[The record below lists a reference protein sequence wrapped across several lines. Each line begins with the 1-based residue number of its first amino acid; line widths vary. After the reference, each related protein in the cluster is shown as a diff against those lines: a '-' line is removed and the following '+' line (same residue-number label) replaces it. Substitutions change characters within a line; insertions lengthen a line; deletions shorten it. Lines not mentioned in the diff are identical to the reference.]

1 MEVFSM
7 NRRIALGWSL
17 AGVVAVACSPDS
29 LTTPKDDGGMFRES
43 GIALDLIPPGQT
55 IPFVPVA
62 SSATCNV
69 GGRGGQQ
76 IVLPQGYIYSVIA
89 SEGPGF
95 GNNADMHTMNEGGP
109 DKGRFLYHTL
119 ETTPGGVSVTD
130 LVTGVSRF
138 LAQRADWERFDG
150 IVWTPWN
157 TILAAEE
164 VNPSSRA
171 DPDVPQATGG
181 LVYEIDPETGVAT
194 VRPALGAMA
203 HEGIRVG
210 SDGNVYE
217 GEDDGPGHVFKFV
230 PDIKGDLSS
239 GQLYALKITND
250 VGDRTGDAVWVPLDR
265 NAVQVDANTEAIAK
279 GATGYSAVEDLEI
292 GSSTG
297 DDHRGNHTLFVA
309 VSGED
314 RILAVDLNGHGS
326 ADVVVSDYVR
336 KGVNAPADFDS
347 PDNVALDRAGN
358 LYITE
363 DPGGSAPS
371 KTLGDDV
378 WFAPF
383 NQQSGAQALPIQRFF
398 SITDCNAEPSGLYMS
413 ISNRTLFVSLQ
424 HRGGDGADLTV
435 AIQRL
440 PDVSFNRIKGN

>member
-1 MEVFSM
+1 M
-7 NRRIALGWSL
+7 NKRTALAWSL
-17 AGVVAVACSPDS
+17 AGLIAVACSPDNP
-29 LTTPKDDGGMFRES
+29 TVPKDGEETIRET

-62 SSATCNV
+62 SSATCSV

-76 IVLPQGYIYSVIA
+76 LVLPQGYIYSVVA

-95 GNNADMHTMNEGGP
+95 GNNADMNTMNEGGP
-109 DKGRFLYHTL
+109 NKGRFLYRTH
-119 ETTPGGVSVTD
+119 EVTTGASVSVTD
-130 LVTGVSRF
+130 LVTGASHFV
-138 LAQRADWERFDG
+138 AQRADWERFDG

-157 TILAAEE
+157 TILASEE
-164 VNPSSRA
+164 VNPSSLP
-171 DPDVPQATGG
+171 DPAVPQATAG
-181 LVYEIDPETGVAT
+181 LTYEIDPATGAAV

-203 HEGIRVG
+203 HEGMRIG

-217 GEDDGPGHVFKFV
+217 AEDDNPGYIFKFV
-230 PDIKGDLSS
+230 PDRKGDLSS

-250 VGDRTGDAVWVPLDR
+250 LGDRTGSAEWIPLDR
-265 NAVQVDANTEAIAK
+265 NAVQVNAVDEAAAK
-279 GATGYSAVEDLEI
+279 GATGYGDPEDLEI
-292 GSSTG
+292 GTSTG

-309 VSGED
+309 ISAENRV
-314 RILAVDLNGHGS
+314 IAVNLNAPGS
-326 ADVVVSDYVR
+326 AGIVVSDYVR

-347 PDNVALDRAGN
+347 PDNVALDKSGN

-363 DPGGSAPS
+363 DPGGSAPT

-383 NQQSGAQALPIQRFF
+383 NQQSGAQSLPIQRFF
-398 SITDCNAEPSGLYMS
+398 SITDCNAEPTGLYMS
-413 ISNRTLFVSLQ
+413 ISNRTLFFDIQ
-424 HRGGDGADLTV
+424 HRGGDGADLSV

-440 PDVSFNRIKGN
+440 PDVSFSRTRGH

>member
-1 MEVFSM
+1 M
-7 NRRIALGWSL
+7 NKRIALGWSL
-17 AGVVAVACSPDS
+17 VGVVAVACSPDS
-29 LTTPKDDGGMFRES
+29 LTTPNDDQGTFRES
-43 GIALDLIPPGQT
+43 GVALDLIPPGQT

-62 SSATCNV
+62 SSGACTV

-76 IVLPQGYIYSVIA
+76 IVLPQGYIYSVVA
-89 SEGPGF
+89 SQAPGIGDNF
-95 GNNADMHTMNEGGP
+95 DMNTMSEGGP
-109 DKGRFLYHTL
+109 GKGRFLYRTH
-119 ETTPGGVSVTD
+119 EVSNASVSVTD
-130 LVTGVSRF
+130 LVTGATRTLV
-138 LAQRADWERFDG
+138 QRTDWERFDG

-164 VNPSSRA
+164 VNPASRA
-171 DPDVPQATGG
+171 DPDVPQAQGG
-181 LVYEIDPETGVAT
+181 LVYEIDPATGAAV

-203 HEGIRVG
+203 HEGIRMG
-210 SDGNVYE
+210 ADGNVYE

-230 PDIKGDLSS
+230 PDTKGDLSS

-250 VGDRTGDAVWVPLDR
+250 AGDRTGIAEWVALDR
-265 NAVQVDANTEAIAK
+265 NAVQVNANTEAIAK
-279 GATGYSAVEDLEI
+279 GATGYSAVEDIEI
-292 GSSTG
+292 GTSTG
-297 DDHRGNHTLFVA
+297 DDHRGNHTIFAV

-314 RILAVDLNGHGS
+314 RILAVNLNAHGS
-326 ADVVVSDYVR
+326 GDIVVSDYVR

-363 DPGGSAPS
+363 DPGGSPPS
-371 KTLGDDV
+371 KTMGDDV

-383 NQQSGAQALPIQRFF
+383 NQHSGAQSLPVQRFF
-398 SITDCNAEPSGLYMS
+398 SLTDCESEPSGLYMS

-424 HRGGDGADLTV
+424 HRGGDGADLTL

-440 PDVSFNRIKGN
+440 PDVSFSKSARH

>member
-1 MEVFSM
+1 M
-7 NRRIALGWSL
+7 NKRIALGWSL
-17 AGVVAVACSPDS
+17 AGVVAVACSPDR
-29 LTTPKDDGGMFRES
+29 LTTPAHDDGIFKES

-55 IPFVPVA
+55 IPFIPVA
-62 SSATCNV
+62 TSATCTV

-76 IVLPQGYIYSVIA
+76 IVLPQGYIYSVVA

-109 DKGRFLYHTL
+109 NKGRFLYHTL
-119 ETTPGGVSVTD
+119 ESTPGGVSVTD

-171 DPDVPQATGG
+171 DPDVPQATAG
-181 LVYEIDPETGVAT
+181 LVYEIDPATGVAT

-210 SDGNVYE
+210 ADGNVYE
-217 GEDDGPGHVFKFV
+217 GEDDGPGHIFKFV
-230 PDIKGDLSS
+230 PDTKGDLSS

-250 VGDRTGDAVWVPLDR
+250 LGDRTGDAVWVPLDR
-265 NAVQVDANTEAIAK
+265 TAVQVNANTEAIAK
-279 GATGYSAVEDLEI
+279 GATGYSAVEDVEI

-297 DDHRGNHTLFVA
+297 DDHRGNHTIFA
-309 VSGED
+309 AISGED
-314 RILAVDLNGHGS
+314 RILAVNLNAHGS
-326 ADVVVSDYVR
+326 QDVVVSDYVR
-336 KGVNAPADFDS
+336 KGVNAPADFES

-383 NQQSGAQALPIQRFF
+383 DQHSAAPSLPIQRFF

-413 ISNRTLFVSLQ
+413 ISNRTLFVHLQ
-424 HRGGDGADLTV
+424 HRGGDGADLSL

-440 PDVSFNRIKGN
+440 PDVSFSRGKGN